1 MGDDGYY
8 TEQVDM
14 ALMAMR
20 LQTAALQRRQAVIKQ
35 AQLEQAL
42 HQIVQDSC
50 PTLYHE
56 LTARQH
62 DDDDHQNDG
71 HEYLLDLLSEVLSGI
86 RDVVIPTDDDL
97 TSSPASTSPTS
108 PPPPEEKTA
117 AMAGTPVVTGEVVR
131 SEIVE
136 TGTVP
141 PEAEP
146 KKAVLPVTDTPL
158 EGLELEVLRIIG
170 EGEFLSGQALA
181 IFKGLSIVSNL
192 SPESRTTYFYN
203 SLSSLAARGLV
214 VIESYDLGF
223 SNEMRKRCPAGKAFW
238 LTEAGQDIYRQR
250 FEAEPQDRYT
260 PFVSKYKTV
269 AAGLFIRLV
278 KEIIEELND
287 LPIEEQTM
295 SYRVIDTVWDGDD
308 PEVMATIPGAKKSY
322 PAPDKSTWANPDL
335 IVMMTP
341 RLGGEPVTAVI
352 EVERAGYKLADL
364 RRKWDRA
371 VLCYPPMPIYVIAP
385 NGRTRGKLHAEF
397 RRAIERAKE
406 RRGLPHPV
414 RVASYVPDE
423 IVTSGLMTPRQISK
437 LLRRVKQ
444 NPDVAKEIALPMYW
458 GEKATEARD

>member
-1 MGDDGYY
+1 MGDDSY
-8 TEQVDM
+8 TEQVDI

-20 LQTAALQRRQAVIKQ
+20 LQTAALQRRQAVIER
-35 AQLEQAL
+35 ARLEQAL
-42 HQIVQDSC
+42 HRIVQDSY
-50 PTLYHE
+50 PSLYHE

-62 DDDDHQNDG
+62 DDHRDDG
-71 HEYLLDLLSEVLSGI
+71 HEYLLGLLSEVLSGM
-86 RDVVIPTDDDL
+86 RDVVISADDSTL
-97 TSSPASTSPTS
+97 SPASTSPTPEMETVS
-108 PPPPEEKTA
+108 PG
-117 AMAGTPVVTGEVVR
+117 AGSKEAVT
-131 SEIVE
+131 
-136 TGTVP
+136 
-141 PEAEP
+141 
-146 KKAVLPVTDTPL
+146 VTDTPL

-170 EGEFLSGQALA
+170 EGEFLSSQALS
-181 IFKGLSIVSNL
+181 IFRKLPSVRRL
-192 SPESRTTYFYN
+192 APESQATYF
-203 SLSSLAARGLV
+203 SDALTSLAVRGLV
-214 VIESYDLGF
+214 VTETYDLGL
-223 SNEMRKRCPAGKAFW
+223 SNEMRKRCPSGRAFH
-238 LTEAGQDIYRQR
+238 LTEIGQDVYRQH
-250 FEAEPQDRYT
+250 FEAEPQDRYM
-260 PFVSKYKTV
+260 PFVNKYKTV

-287 LPIEEQTM
+287 LPIEEQTT

-352 EVERAGYKLADL
+352 EVERAEYKPADL

-397 RRAIERAKE
+397 RRAIERAKG
-406 RRGLPHPV
+406 RWGLPHPV

-423 IVTSGLMTPRQISK
+423 IVTSGLMTPRQIGK
-437 LLRRVKQ
+437 LLRQVKR

-458 GEKATEARD
+458 GEKATEARN